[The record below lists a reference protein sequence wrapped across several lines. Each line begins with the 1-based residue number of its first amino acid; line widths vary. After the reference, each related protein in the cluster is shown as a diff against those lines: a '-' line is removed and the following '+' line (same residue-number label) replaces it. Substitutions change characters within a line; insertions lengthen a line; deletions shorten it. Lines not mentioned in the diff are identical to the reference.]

1 MSSNQS
7 ANEKAWQDVIAEA
20 QQGDKSARDSIV
32 QENMGLVYMV
42 AKRFTDRGTDRE
54 ELVQLGAIG
63 LIKAVDKFDP
73 AMGFSFSTYAVPIE

>member
-54 ELVQLGAIG
+54 ELVQLGRWDF
-63 LIKAVDKFDP
+63 LSRHTP
-73 AMGFSFSTYAVPIE
+73 SP